1 MNKGQLRAHFLA
13 LLNRSDCTDTLAD
26 TFIDLALGRIYRTL
40 RIPAMEKQQS
50 YAFSSAAGVT
60 SIVLPSDFLE
70 AIALYYGGQG
80 LVRLPLHTMV
90 ASQATGTVGIPQYFT
105 RQQGT
110 FLLHPKPASGTLIL
124 DYYGELDA
132 LVADTDTN
140 ELTIL
145 ASDAITYMALG
156 YAGDYFLD
164 ERGQL
169 FEAKA
174 SGFLAEIQE
183 QADTAETSGS
193 LQVIRPLNSYQD

>member
-26 TFIDLALGRIYRTL
+26 TFIDQSIGRIYRTL

-90 ASQATGTVGIPQYFT
+90 AAQATGEVGIPQYFT

-110 FLLHPKPASGTLIL
+110 FLMHPKPASGTLIL
-124 DYYGELDA
+124 DYYGELAA

-193 LQVIRPLNSYQD
+193 TQVMRPTQTYTD